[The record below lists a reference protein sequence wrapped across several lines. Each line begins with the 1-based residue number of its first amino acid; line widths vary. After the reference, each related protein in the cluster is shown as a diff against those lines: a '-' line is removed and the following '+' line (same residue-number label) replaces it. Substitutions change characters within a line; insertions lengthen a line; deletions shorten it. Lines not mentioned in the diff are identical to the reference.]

1 MKQLLLIFFSVLLFF
16 GNVGISIFTHSCREE
31 GLSKSIFLASNDCNS
46 NLSSDACCE
55 EEEYED
61 TCCEVKEDKDACCSD
76 EVQVIKLDEKYIQ
89 NHGIT
94 KILIS
99 EFDIPTIFYHS
110 KNVLLAE
117 IHLSINNWKDPP
129 PKSRKTILIQNQV
142 FRI

>member
-1 MKQLLLIFFSVLLFF
+1 MKQVLLIFFSVLLFF

-55 EEEYED
+55 EYED
-61 TCCEVKEDKDACCSD
+61 TCGEVKEDKDACCND

-89 NHGIT
+89 NHGIS

-110 KNVLLAE
+110 KNVLSAE
-117 IHLSINNWKDPP
+117 SHLCINKWKAPP

>member
-1 MKQLLLIFFSVLLFF
+1 MKQVLLIFFSVLLFF
-16 GNVGISIFTHSCREE
+16 GNIGISIFTHSCREE
-31 GLSKSIFLASNDCNS
+31 VLSKSFFLASNDCNT

-55 EEEYED
+55 EEED
-61 TCCEVKEDKDACCSD
+61 ACCEEEEDKNTCCSD
-76 EVQVIKLDEKYIQ
+76 ETQIVKLDEKYIQ

-110 KNVLLAE
+110 KNVLLAK
-117 IHLSINNWKDPP
+117 IHLCINNWKDPP

>member
-1 MKQLLLIFFSVLLFF
+1 MKQVLLIFFSVLLFF

-31 GLSKSIFLASNDCNS
+31 GLSKSIFLASNDCNT

-110 KNVLLAE
+110 KNVLPAE

>member
-1 MKQLLLIFFSVLLFF
+1 MKQVLLIFFSVLLFF

-46 NLSSDACCE
+46 NLSSDASIFIFFCF
-55 EEEYED
+55 
-61 TCCEVKEDKDACCSD
+61 TTSIFFFATCCSD
-76 EVQVIKLDEKYIQ
+76 ETQIVKLDEKYIQ

-99 EFDIPTIFYHS
+99 EFAIPTFFYHC
-110 KNVLLAE
+110 KNVLSAE
-117 IHLSINNWKDPP
+117 SHLCINKWKAPP